1 MARQLIVSLVL
12 LLGLGAL
19 HTAGTH
25 RALAPKPAAS
35 KDPHAW
41 LGTLPVR
48 MDPAVMEMR
57 RDRLFERMTKDAQA
71 VDVRRF
77 VCRSPAEVGALPMM
91 GAVMR
96 YVDALPG
103 GQDDNALTEE
113 LMQAAAHG
121 NWLARTLLLPV
132 LEESGAA
139 GNAASSYRAIQL
151 AEWLYRHR
159 VGRLYAD
166 LEPMAKWI
174 ASYDGDGGNDPS
186 GFLAAAAMQQDY
198 AMQASVGRALI
209 EMDDPEVVAAG
220 GRMLACAAGA
230 RAAYEK
236 MAQVRGGRSV
246 RGLAERAGSDI
257 GIIR

>member
-1 MARQLIVSLVL
+1 MARQLIVLLVL

-48 MDPAVMEMR
+48 MDPAVLEKR

-96 YVDALPG
+96 YVDALPAS
-103 GQDDNALTEE
+103 QDDKALTEE

-121 NWLARTLLLPV
+121 NWLARTLLLP
-132 LEESGAA
+132 LLDKS

-151 AEWLYRHR
+151 AEWLYHHR
-159 VGRLYAD
+159 LGRLYAD
-166 LEPMAKWI
+166 LEPTAKWI

-209 EMDDPEVVAAG
+209 EMDDPKVVVAG
-220 GRMLACAAGA
+220 GRMLACAAEA